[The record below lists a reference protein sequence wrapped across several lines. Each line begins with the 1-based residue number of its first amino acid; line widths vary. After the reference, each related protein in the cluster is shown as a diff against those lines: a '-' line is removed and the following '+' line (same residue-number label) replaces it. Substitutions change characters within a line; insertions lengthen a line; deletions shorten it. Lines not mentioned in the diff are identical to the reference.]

1 MAINGQVKKQKNI
14 INQDFKYYELLIIND
29 GSNDSTEEQIL
40 KYIKLDDRIKHLP
53 KKHIGL
59 TDSLNYGL
67 KRAITAQQQPM
78 EKY

>member
-40 KYIKLDDRIKHLP
+40 KQIKLDDRIKYLP
-53 KKHIGL
+53 KKHSGL
-59 TDSLNYGL
+59 TDYLNYGL